1 LVECPIGNP
10 ICAFSIQLNLIIF
23 QIVDGN
29 MIISATRRG
38 SEKPRATRALWI
50 ALRGVFEKRRRV
62 LRQSASNKPGM
73 GNVDETFQRMA
84 ASPQHKRVGP
94 MKRLALIVVLVLVL
108 AAPSV
113 QAQTSPTNATTNS
126 QLGNSNT
133 ANALGITTG
142 VGNGRYDNWPATNKH
157 KQPKLDDR
165 RDLHRGNDRDIL
177 QCTERPEHEW
187 LRIARRSRAEERD
200 RVAGQARP
208 VARDRVRP
216 RRLHPAAALVST
228 HRPFRLAGV
237 FLRPTSCATDL
248 QRIGL
253 SVRHPILAEGK
264 MCRSSR
270 YAMLLSSSFD
280 QAPIVTSV

>member
-142 VGNGRYDNWPATNKH
+142 VGNWRYDNWPATNKH

-187 LRIARRSRAEERD
+187 LRIARRSRIER
-200 RVAGQARP
+200 RNGIEW
-208 VARDRVRP
+208 RVRRGRWHGIGFGRGGCI
-216 RRLHPAAALVST
+216 RRRRWYQHIVHSDLRGFSFGRRVVQLICNGSDYPYVTPSSPKVKCAG
-228 HRPFRLAGV
+228 HR
-237 FLRPTSCATDL
+237 AT
-248 QRIGL
+248 QCC
-253 SVRHPILAEGK
+253 SVR
-264 MCRSSR
+264 
-270 YAMLLSSSFD
+270 LSTKRPS
-280 QAPIVTSV
+280 